1 MIILKGFWLM
11 HCHLET
17 HMSVG
22 MAVVIQVGNPH
33 EMPKHPDNFPMCSNY
48 PADTEPDS
56 KSMSGSGEKSRSDI
70 GDDAFLQL
78 PSTGKLIATHCS

>member
-1 MIILKGFWLM
+1 M

-17 HMSVG
+17 HMSAG

-48 PADTEPDS
+48 PADIEPDS
-56 KSMSGSGEKSRSDI
+56 KSKSGSDEKSRSDK